1 MFHGFSQDF
10 SLQFQIP
17 DDCFCFQK
25 KCFAFEDFIAW
36 VTSNETKQRMKLQ
49 FWMLFPPSSS
59 MSRAEAWD
67 KVCAKPKDIDFTSA
81 FQGYPAWIDWY
92 SLEVFPQFCPWNL
105 PKPHKRKGSASTLP
119 LSHHCESCFRGE
131 TVKNF
136 GGGFLWILRWAIG
149 FWGEKTSPAYQN
161 PIKLRLYN
169 WSFLCCRRQP
179 PEYTIKLVRKKS
191 GNFNTSHAISHLPSF
206 RSSFHPIASCSSRP
220 SIKSVLGPIST
231 ATPRQKGSCSTLIIY
246 NNVAG
251 CVSKLQAFADFSLK
265 PTTFKLV

>member
-1 MFHGFSQDF
+1 M
-10 SLQFQIP
+10 
-17 DDCFCFQK
+17 
-25 KCFAFEDFIAW
+25 A
-36 VTSNETKQRMKLQ
+36 
-49 FWMLFPPSSS
+49 
-59 MSRAEAWD
+59 D
-67 KVCAKPKDIDFTSA
+67 KVCAKPRDIDFTSA

-92 SLEVFPQFCPWNL
+92 SLDVFPQFCPVKFAE
-105 PKPHKRKGSASTLP
+105 PPHKERI
-119 LSHHCESCFRGE
+119 
-131 TVKNF
+131 
-136 GGGFLWILRWAIG
+136 GFDPSFVPSLWIMLQRRNCEKLRGVDSCG
-149 FWGEKTSPAYQN
+149 FCVGQLVFEGKKTSPAYQN

-231 ATPRQKGSCSTLIIY
+231 ATQRQKGSCSILIIY